1 MAGIEKISIA
11 LPAEMLTLVHDA
23 VDAGE
28 YASTSEVVRDALRE
42 WTIRRASRQQG
53 IADLRKLWA
62 KAVKDKTPGVPAE
75 DVMDRLERKYSAIPQ
90 RKR

>member
-1 MAGIEKISIA
+1 MPGIEKVSIA

-42 WTIRRASRQQG
+42 WTIRRTARQQG
-53 IADLRKLWA
+53 IADLRKLWG
-62 KAVKDKTPGVPAE
+62 KAVKDKTPGVSA
-75 DVMDRLERKYSAIPQ
+75 DAVMDRLERKYSAMPEP
-90 RKR
+90 KR